1 MASIKKYETAKG
13 IAWRV
18 QYRSP
23 DGKNRTKQGF
33 RTKTEAQAWSDKNA
47 VAIHDQDWIDPNAGK
62 TTVGTIGQE
71 WLDMQTHLKIS
82 TYTLTKSTFDTHIM
96 PRWGAVAIA
105 SIRPSQV
112 QAWISGMDKGPSTVR
127 RAAACL
133 RQILDHA
140 VKDGLIKTNPAKGMK
155 LPRKEKPRHVFLTL
169 QDLLFLAS
177 FAPKKFQS
185 IILLLGT
192 SGLRWGEMAALRPMD
207 LDPLRNRINITR
219 NIVYVAGQWHLGTPK
234 THESRTV
241 AVADFVMK
249 ELLESAKSR
258 KSDELIWQRPDGRPL
273 HPPHNRTW
281 FKIALR
287 DAQAAREKD
296 IELAQ
301 KELSEVPKP
310 LPTVTAHDLR
320 HVAAGLLVE
329 SGANV
334 KAVQRQLGHASATMT
349 LDTYAELFDD
359 GLDSIAAKLDEG
371 FGNISDVVGVSWRR
385 HHEGRLAK

>member
-13 IAWRV
+13 TAWRV

-62 TTVGTIGQE
+62 TTVEAIGNE
-71 WLDMQTHLKIS
+71 WLAMQTHLKIS
-82 TYTLTKSTFDTHIM
+82 TYTLTKSTFDTHIQ
-96 PRWGAVAIA
+96 PHWGDVAIA
-105 SIRPSQV
+105 SIKPSQV
-112 QAWISGMDKGPSTVR
+112 QKWISTMDKGPSTVR

-177 FAPKKFQS
+177 FAPKKYQS

-249 ELLESAKSR
+249 ELLASAEGR
-258 KSDELIWQRPDGRPL
+258 AADELIWQRPDGRPL

-287 DAQAAREKD
+287 DAQAARVKD
-296 IELAQ
+296 IELTQ
-301 KELSEVPKP
+301 KELSKVPKP

-371 FGNISDVVGVSWRR
+371 FESISDVVGVSWRR

>member
-1 MASIKKYETAKG
+1 MASVKKYETAKG

-33 RTKTEAQAWSDKNA
+33 RTKTEALKWAETNA
-47 VAIHDQDWIDPNAGK
+47 AKIHNHEWIDPNAGK
-62 TTVGTIGQE
+62 TTVETVGKQ
-71 WLDMQTHLKIS
+71 WLAMQTHLKIS
-82 TYTLTKSTFDTHIM
+82 TFTLTESTFNNHIL
-96 PRWGAVAIA
+96 PTWADVELG
-105 SIRPSQV
+105 SIKPSQV
-112 QAWISGMDKGPSTVR
+112 QGWVSTMNKGPSTIR

-140 VKDGLIKTNPAKGMK
+140 VKDGLIKTNPAKGLK
-155 LPRKEKPRHVFLTL
+155 LPRKEKSRHVYMPL
-169 QDLLFLAS
+169 QDLLFVAS
-177 FAPKKFQS
+177 FAPKKYQS

-207 LDPLRNRINITR
+207 LDPLRNRISITR

-249 ELLESAKSR
+249 ELLKSAQSR
-258 KSDELIWQRPDGRPL
+258 KADELIWQRPDGRPL

-287 DAQAAREKD
+287 DAQAARVKD
-296 IELAQ
+296 IELAKEEK
-301 KELSEVPKP
+301 KELPKP
-310 LPTVTAHDLR
+310 IPSVTAHDLR

-359 GLDSIAAKLDEG
+359 GLDSIASKLNEG
-371 FGNISDVVGVSWRR
+371 FAKIRDVVGLSWDR
-385 HHEGRLAK
+385 HHKGRLAW